1 MKSLVREIFSFQR
14 QAIDGI
20 CAAALH
26 VTQSK
31 NFTTYY
37 CKRKRRLAGKAEQ
50 ETSRDGI
57 DEEAAESRDKFL
69 EIYFADEMLSVE
81 DQYFRIKKPQHG
93 LDESMSASSGSEKRT
108 TESEGHE

>member
-1 MKSLVREIFSFQR
+1 MFSDTAALVPAIPQSPLLLDLLFDSSNHVMKSLVREIFSFQR

-37 CKRKRRLAGKAEQ
+37 CKRKRRLVGKAE
-50 ETSRDGI
+50 
-57 DEEAAESRDKFL
+57 
-69 EIYFADEMLSVE
+69 
-81 DQYFRIKKPQHG
+81 
-93 LDESMSASSGSEKRT
+93 
-108 TESEGHE
+108 